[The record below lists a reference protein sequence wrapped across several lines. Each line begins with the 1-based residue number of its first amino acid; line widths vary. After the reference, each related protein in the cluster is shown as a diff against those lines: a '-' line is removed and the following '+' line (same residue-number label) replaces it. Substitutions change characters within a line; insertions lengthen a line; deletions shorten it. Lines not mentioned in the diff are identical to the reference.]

1 MAMKTEVTLGWRGAA
16 LVVLLAGLSSAC
28 AGTTTFPSSW
38 RSPKAEP
45 LAMKGE
51 KMAAV
56 VMMRDQTTRRHAED
70 VLAREITYYG
80 AQGIPM
86 YTLMSEPPEG
96 NEAAA
101 RAAIEGAGIKGIV
114 VMRPMGTKTTK
125 ETTQYHS
132 DPYYSGYWGGYYG
145 HGWGSAYGYPG
156 STRGALVGGP
166 PIVYGGSAPSTET
179 VTTTTEVV
187 QVEVLVYS
195 LKQNLLVWAGVSQS
209 SKPEDKIDDFVVRL
223 TAATVKELGE
233 QRLIPSK

>member
-145 HGWGSAYGYPG
+145 HGWGSAW
-156 STRGALVGGP
+156 SAAEIRTDTI
-166 PIVYGGSAPSTET
+166 IVVET
-179 VTTTTEVV
+179 
-187 QVEVLVYS
+187 LVYS
-195 LKQNLLVWAGVSQS
+195 LHQNKLVWSGQS
-209 SKPEDKIDDFVVRL
+209 KTTNPANL
-223 TAATVKELGE
+223 N
-233 QRLIPSK
+233 RLIENTAEQVADELVRQGLITKETHETS